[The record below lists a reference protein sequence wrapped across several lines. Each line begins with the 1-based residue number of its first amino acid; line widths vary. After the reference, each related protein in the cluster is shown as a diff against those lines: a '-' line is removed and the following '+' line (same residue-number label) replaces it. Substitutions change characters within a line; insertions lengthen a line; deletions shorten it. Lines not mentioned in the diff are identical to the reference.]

1 MKRSAWLL
9 LLLPLF
15 SSFAQTT
22 PPAAAEKPP
31 EYGWKNTLVAGLNFN
46 QVSFQN
52 WAQGG
57 VNSIAWAFL
66 SNGKFVNNQ
75 ESFTHVNN
83 LKINYGQTKLGSR
96 DFEKTDDE
104 LYLES
109 ILSYKLGWVVDP
121 YAAVT
126 VRTQFT
132 PGYKDSSGVM
142 NRTSGFFDPG
152 YLMQS
157 VGCSYSPSDI
167 ITTRLGVAF
176 KETFTSQYSWYGY
189 ADNPKTPERD
199 AFRFQTGIESGTALN
214 LPVME
219 NILLTSQ
226 LNLFSAFDHLDVWDV
241 RWDNALT
248 GKVNNYVNVSLLVQV
263 LHEVAQTKRTQMK
276 QALAIGLTYSIF

>member
-1 MKRSAWLL
+1 MKRSAWFL

-15 SSFAQTT
+15 CSPAQTT
-22 PPAAAEKPP
+22 PPATTEKPP
-31 EYGWKNTLVAGLNFN
+31 EYGWKKTLVAGLNFN

-57 VNSIAWAFL
+57 VNTIAWSFQT
-66 SNGKFVNNQ
+66 NGKFVNEQ
-75 ESFTHVNN
+75 ESYTHANN

-109 ILSYKLGWVVDP
+109 IISYKLGWSIDP
-121 YAAVT
+121 YAALT
-126 VRTQFT
+126 ARTQFT

-157 VGCSYSPSDI
+157 VGCQYSPADYISM
-167 ITTRLGVAF
+167 RAGVAF
-176 KETFTSQYSWYGY
+176 KETFTSAYTWYGY
-189 ADNPKTPERD
+189 ADNPKTPERE
-199 AFRFQTGIESGTALN
+199 AFRFQTGIEFGSTLN
-214 LPVME
+214 LPIME
-219 NILLTSQ
+219 NILLSSS
-226 LNLFSAFDHLDVWDV
+226 LNLFSAFNSLDVWDV